1 MFSVINYWVSPCSV
15 LQGVS
20 IVQDIPILKTFSLL
34 FSYLLLGNLFRYVTF
49 HTLGTGSCQ
58 ISNSVI
64 TNKGPWASSNIH
76 LHKSLRCSESSPIS
90 KIFPPVQIFTFFPS
104 LQGPECPNQ
113 SKRRSTTSDHLG
125 RNCRFCVSPL
135 RYLEVSGHGSF
146 V

>member
-15 LQGVS
+15 LQGVT
-20 IVQDIPILKTFSLL
+20 ILQDIPILKTFSLL
-34 FSYLLLGNLFRYVTF
+34 FSYLFLGNLFHYVTF

-58 ISNSVI
+58 ISNSGI
-64 TNKGPWASSNIH
+64 TNKGPWTSSNIH
-76 LHKSLRCSESSPIS
+76 LHKSLRCSGSSPTS
-90 KIFPPVQIFTFFPS
+90 KIFPPVHIFTFFPS

-113 SKRRSTTSDHLG
+113 SKRRSTTSDHLP
-125 RNCRFCVSPL
+125 NCRFCVSPL